1 MKLYQ
6 ILMVAVLTTTVF
18 CGSVAAEYQDDR
30 IFGNGRFLRRFR
42 NDNTKKTQP
51 KPKSAKQ
58 PSKNAKVDPRA
69 KVPTLATKRP
79 TGKTPTPAVR
89 PGRQPSA
96 RPTAA
101 TRPVMSDPSARRIGN
116 SVPKNSFAPKLDAK
130 PSNSERSK
138 SSRTTNKPPTGFGMQ
153 FDLKSEKLIVTKID
167 TRGNAHKAGLKK
179 GDVIVKVGGIEPGSR
194 EEFEE
199 ITKILGQGDELEF
212 TIERRAKKKDMMIR
226 FGTVSEEAEVIK
238 SSRPNKAN
246 DYSFVPD
253 GGDDSKT
260 RLHSVLGQPTEA
272 QRTFDQQRRQI
283 EQLQQEIQRLKRQS
297 QPARASA
304 GPTGNVPNVGSTLP
318 DGPGLSGPKN

>member
-18 CGSVAAEYQDDR
+18 YGSVAAEYQDDR

-51 KPKSAKQ
+51 KPKGAKQ

-89 PGRQPSA
+89 TGRQPAA

-101 TRPVMSDPSARRIGN
+101 ARPTVSNPNARRTGN
-116 SVPKNSFAPKLDAK
+116 SVPMTSLAPKLDAK
-130 PSNSERSK
+130 PSNSGRSN
-138 SSRTTNKPPTGFGMQ
+138 SSRTTNKSPTGFGMQ
-153 FDLKSEKLIVTKID
+153 LDLKSEKFIVTKID

-179 GDVIVKVGGIEPGSR
+179 GDVILKVGGNELGSL

-199 ITKILGQGDELEF
+199 ITKVLDQGDELEF
-212 TIERRAKKKDMMIR
+212 AVESRGKKKDLRIQ
-226 FGTVSEEAEVIK
+226 FGTASEVAEVIK
-238 SSRPNKAN
+238 SSQPKKEN
-246 DYSFVPD
+246 DYRFVPD
-253 GGDDSKT
+253 GDDNSQT
-260 RLHSVLGQPTEA
+260 GLHSVLGQPTDA
-272 QRTFDQQRRQI
+272 QRAGDQQRRQI
-283 EQLQQEIQRLKRQS
+283 EQMQKEIQRLKRQP
-297 QPARASA
+297 QFVPASVD
-304 GPTGNVPNVGSTLP
+304 PTENVPNVNSTLS
-318 DGPGLSGPKN
+318 DAPGLSGPKN